1 MSNNTPEFLVDQI
14 SSVNVQGPLV
24 TVHLV
29 RNKSQGE
36 DQEPEQEEKVQ
47 LTMLAPNFLNTVN
60 ALNNVAKR
68 MIEKNKAQNADAAEA
83 AEASTEA
90 AELNG

>member
-1 MSNNTPEFLVDQI
+1 MSNNIPEFLVDQI

-29 RNKSQGE
+29 RNKGQAEEGK
-36 DQEPEQEEKVQ
+36 EPEQEEKVQ
-47 LTMLAPNFLNTVN
+47 VTMLAPNFINTVN

-68 MIEKNKAQNADAAEA
+68 MIEKNKAQQEDAKSEDA
-83 AEASTEA
+83 TEH
-90 AELNG
+90 

>member
-29 RNKSQGE
+29 RNKGQAEEGK
-36 DQEPEQEEKVQ
+36 EPEQEEKVQ
-47 LTMLAPNFLNTVN
+47 VTMLAPNFLNTVN

-68 MIEKNKAQNADAAEA
+68 MIEKNKAQQEEVQAADQVET
-83 AEASTEA
+83 TEH
-90 AELNG
+90 